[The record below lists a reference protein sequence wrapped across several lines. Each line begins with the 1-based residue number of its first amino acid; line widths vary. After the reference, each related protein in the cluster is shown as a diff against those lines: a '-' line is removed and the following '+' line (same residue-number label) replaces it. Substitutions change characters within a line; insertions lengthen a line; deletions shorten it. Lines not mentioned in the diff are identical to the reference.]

1 MYCLHC
7 SWQSATE
14 LHGTDAHHPSHWVA
28 FRVGVLTTETTG
40 EPVIALTTTNEE
52 PIAISTD
59 IATRL
64 IDALRGCI
72 TQYDTLTAERESHWQ
87 ETARRLVQ
95 AAVLTET
102 QWRAV
107 LDGLTSAHPDRRH
120 AAIAALT
127 DAAPPRWPRP
137 DATGTRRKDSRE

>member
-7 SWQSATE
+7 TWQNE
-14 LHGTDAHHPSHWVA
+14 IDVHGTDAHHPSHWVA
-28 FRVGVLTTETTG
+28 FRVGVLTAETSG
-40 EPVIALTTTNEE
+40 EPVIALTTTNED

-59 IATRL
+59 VATRL

-72 TQYDTLTAERESHWQ
+72 TMHGQLTAEREAHRQ

-95 AAVLTET
+95 AAVLTQT

-107 LDGLTSAHPDRRH
+107 LDGLTSASLDRRH

-137 DATGTRRKDSRE
+137 DAAQGKDNHA

>member
-1 MYCLHC
+1 MDCLHC
-7 SWQSATE
+7 SWQSATD
-14 LHGTDAHHPSHWVA
+14 LHGTDAHYPDHRVA
-28 FRVGVLTTETTG
+28 FRVGVVTAETTG
-40 EPVIALTTTNEE
+40 APVIALTTNDQE

-72 TQYDTLTAERESHWQ
+72 TAHETLTAERESQ
-87 ETARRLVQ
+87 RQQTARRLVQ
-95 AAVLTET
+95 AAVLTQT

-107 LDGLTSAHPDRRH
+107 LEGLSSANPGRRQ

-127 DAAPPRWPRP
+127 DAAPPRWRRP
-137 DATGTRRKDSRE
+137 DAAASKDGRA